1 MSKVRGR
8 DNWTLANWTLLAM
21 PAAEIL
27 TIGTEILLGDIVD
40 TNSQYLARQ
49 LREAGID
56 LYYTSTVGD
65 NEGRIAEAVRHA
77 LSRSQILICTGGLGP
92 TVDDVTREGI
102 ARALDVQLEFK
113 EELWQ
118 QIQER
123 FARFNRKPT
132 ENNKR
137 QAYLP
142 AGAQVL
148 ENAVGTAPA
157 FLVERD
163 DSVIISLPGVPGEM
177 TYILEN
183 GVLPYLEKRFGRGS
197 VIRTRVL
204 HIAGVGESQIDEK
217 IADLEKLPNPT
228 VGLAAHPGLVDVR
241 LTAKAES
248 PERAKEMLGELEI
261 QTRERLGDWVYG
273 ANEETLGRAVLNEVA
288 AREKWLAV
296 IEKGLDG
303 AVIKALTA
311 QGNSFVGGEILN
323 TSVETKPLKE
333 LAQQYAMEVNA
344 DLVLGVELRMG
355 EKKHELEIAI
365 LGLKQEHYFPLSY
378 GGHILAA
385 PEWAANLALSILRRE
400 LLKERS
406 EDS

>member
-1 MSKVRGR
+1 
-8 DNWTLANWTLLAM
+8 M

-77 LSRSQILICTGGLGP
+77 LTRSQILICTGGLGP

-157 FLVERD
+157 FLVERGE
-163 DSVIISLPGVPGEM
+163 SVIISLPGVPGEM
-177 TYILEN
+177 TYILEH
-183 GVLPYLEKRFGRGS
+183 GVKPYLEKRFGSGA

-204 HIAGVGESQIDEK
+204 HIAGVGESQIDER
-217 IADLEKLPNPT
+217 IADLEKLSNPT
-228 VGLAAHPGLVDVR
+228 VGLAAHSGIVDVR
-241 LTAKAES
+241 LTAKAENVD
-248 PERAKEMLGELEI
+248 RAKEMLGELEI
-261 QTRERLGDWVYG
+261 QARERMGDWVYG
-273 ANEETLGRAVLNEVA
+273 ADEETLGRSVLNEVA

-311 QGNSFVGGEILN
+311 QGNAFVGGEILN
-323 TSVETKPLKE
+323 TSVETVPLKE
-333 LAQQYAMEVNA
+333 LTQQYAKEVNA
-344 DLVLGVELRMG
+344 DLVLGVELRTG

-406 EDS
+406 EGSKSTSDVSSSPAGTLKT

>member
-1 MSKVRGR
+1 
-8 DNWTLANWTLLAM
+8 M

-77 LSRSQILICTGGLGP
+77 LTRSQILICTGGLGP

-157 FLVERD
+157 FLVERGE
-163 DSVIISLPGVPGEM
+163 SVIISLPGVPGEM
-177 TYILEN
+177 TYILEH
-183 GVLPYLEKRFGRGS
+183 GVKPYLEKRFGRGA

-204 HIAGVGESQIDEK
+204 HIAGVGESQIDER
-217 IADLEKLPNPT
+217 IADLEKLSNPT
-228 VGLAAHPGLVDVR
+228 VGLAAHSGVVDVR
-241 LTAKAES
+241 LTAKAENVD
-248 PERAKEMLGELEI
+248 RAKEMLGELEI
-261 QTRERLGDWVYG
+261 QARERMGDWVYG
-273 ANEETLGRAVLNEVA
+273 ADEETLGRSVLNEVA

-311 QGNSFVGGEILN
+311 QGNAFVGGEILN
-323 TSVETKPLKE
+323 TSVETVPLKE
-333 LAQQYAMEVNA
+333 LTQQYAKEVNA
-344 DLVLGVELRMG
+344 DLVLGVELRTG

>member
-1 MSKVRGR
+1 MS
-8 DNWTLANWTLLAM
+8 
-21 PAAEIL
+21 AAEIL

-40 TNSQYLARQ
+40 TNSQYLARH
-49 LREAGID
+49 LRDVGID
-56 LYYTSTVGD
+56 LFYTSTVGD

-77 LSRSQILICTGGLGP
+77 LTRSQILISTGGLGP

-102 ARALDVQLEFK
+102 ARALELQLEFK

-123 FARFNRKPT
+123 FSRFNRKPT

-148 ENAVGTAPA
+148 ENAIGTAPA
-157 FLVERD
+157 FLVEHG

-177 TYILEN
+177 THIMEHA
-183 GVLPYLEKRFGRGS
+183 VLPYLEKRFGRGA

-217 IADLEKLPNPT
+217 IADLEKLSNPT
-228 VGLAAHPGLVDVR
+228 VGLAAHHGVVDVR

-248 PERAKEMLGELEI
+248 ADRAKEMLAELEA
-261 QTRERLGDWVYG
+261 QARERLGDWVYG
-273 ANEETLGRAVLNEVA
+273 ADEETLSRAVLNEVA
-288 AREKWLAV
+288 AMEKWLAV

-303 AVIKALTA
+303 AVIKALTGH
-311 QGNSFVGGEILN
+311 GNAFVGGEILN
-323 TSVETKPLKE
+323 ASVQTKPLKE
-333 LAQQYAMEVNA
+333 LTQQYAKEVNA
-344 DLVLGVELRMG
+344 DLVLGVELRTG
-355 EKKHELEIAI
+355 EKKHALEIAI
-365 LGLKQEHYFPLSY
+365 LGLKQEHFFPLSY

-385 PEWAANLALSILRRE
+385 HEWAANLALSILRRE

-406 EDS
+406 EEPTSKSAKTS